1 MRAPEV
7 KALLHASTC
16 THEGGEK
23 CPGGT
28 AMKPPHLL
36 GNNIG
41 IGFDHWVEKQC
52 KRPRKSSAEHKANP
66 TALTGNTRC

>member
-41 IGFDHWVEKQC
+41 IGFDH
-52 KRPRKSSAEHKANP
+52 
-66 TALTGNTRC
+66 